1 MVQTW
6 QAGVLGRGQGLECGQ
21 RVQKWARSVFT
32 AMKNETRP
40 ERLVALLPPLL
51 LLVDRKDGPEPK
63 AETSL
68 YWLPGV
74 SKSRALQSVNCEL
87 RCLQGEEMYKD
98 ILSVGFH
105 LRFGLYDQTNSD
117 YS

>member
-1 MVQTW
+1 M
-6 QAGVLGRGQGLECGQ
+6 ASPLGLEWFKPSRLVSQGGGGQGLECGQ

-74 SKSRALQSVNCEL
+74 SKSRALQSVTV
-87 RCLQGEEMYKD
+87 
-98 ILSVGFH
+98 S
-105 LRFGLYDQTNSD
+105 FGVSKERRGIKTFFPSD
-117 YS
+117 FN